1 MVIIMDEGCY
11 HYNNDHHN
19 NYNANNN
26 TNCNNKNNTPLPL
39 PLTLSLTSVLAT
51 QHQVASLHL
60 SGLYAQN
67 TVYGIIPHFYAG
79 ENYRSTS

>member
-1 MVIIMDEGCY
+1 MDEGCY
-11 HYNNDHHN
+11 HYNNDHHS

-26 TNCNNKNNTPLPL
+26 TNCNNNNNTALSP
-39 PLTLSLTSVLAT
+39 SLTSVLAT
-51 QHQVASLHL
+51 QHPVTSQHS

-67 TVYGIIPHFYAG
+67 TVYGITLHFYAG